1 MSSSVKIGLAL
12 SGGGAKGI
20 MHIGVL
26 RALLENN
33 IKPEIVSGTSA
44 GSIVGA
50 AYTAGYLPD
59 DIEKMMGNTTWFKI
73 LRSVR
78 MPGVGMIKMDYL
90 HSRLQDVIPRDNFDA
105 LEIPFYVCATN
116 LNAGTAVIFNE
127 GTLFDKVM
135 ASCAVPWL
143 FKPILIDGQM
153 YADGGITNNLPAK
166 AIRDKCDILI
176 GSNVKPKVRIDNNK
190 ELDSWMGITQ
200 RCFEL
205 AMWSS
210 VKQNVKVLDVYIAPE
225 KVLDMSVFEIRRT
238 KEMIEIGYEETLL
251 HIDEIH
257 TLIKQ
262 KHKEKAHENMAKTLN
277 HHFDELSVEKK

>member
-33 IKPEIVSGTSA
+33 IVPEIVSGTSA

-50 AYTAGYLPD
+50 AYTAGYSPD
-59 DIEKMMGNTTWFKI
+59 EIEKMMDNTSWFKI
-73 LRSVR
+73 IRAVR
-78 MPGVGMIKMDYL
+78 LPGVGMLKMDYL
-90 HSRLQDVIPRDNFDA
+90 HSRLQEVIPRNNFDA
-105 LEIPFYVCATN
+105 LKIPFYVCATN
-116 LNAGTAVIFNE
+116 LNAGTSVMFNE
-127 GTLFDKVM
+127 GALFDKIM

-143 FKPILIDGQM
+143 FKPILINGQM
-153 YADGGITNNLPAK
+153 YADGGITNNLPAI

-176 GSNVKPKVRIDNNK
+176 GSNVKPKVRIESNK

-210 VKQNVKVLDVYIAPE
+210 VKHNVKVLDVYIAPE
-225 KVLDMSVFEIRRT
+225 KLLDMSVFEIRRT
-238 KEMIEIGYEETLL
+238 KEMIEVGYEDTMA
-251 HIDEIH
+251 HIDDIQR
-257 TLIKQ
+257 LIKE
-262 KHKEKAHENMAKTLN
+262 KEK
-277 HHFDELSVEKK
+277 EKNLVGSLVS